1 MRCPFLYIRS
11 NMDYDK
17 EIRKLEEALGMDP
30 IWPCGSCIRKDEEFC
45 SNKRCLQTLEETLEE
60 KTE

>member
-1 MRCPFLYIRS
+1 
-11 NMDYDK
+11 MDYNK

-45 SNKRCLQTLEETLEE
+45 SNRRCLQTLEEMKRNADASGNTDI
-60 KTE
+60 